1 MKLHYV
7 GNAPFFSALSQE
19 EQEHVSQRMHLE
31 HRRSGEVL
39 FQKGDDSSTL
49 YLVKSGWVRLL
60 ANGGVALASQ
70 GAGSLVGETD
80 LFLDRPRSIGAEI
93 ASDAELWVL
102 AKEDLSELLAADPG
116 IGLKLTA
123 AFGSRLALFDRY
135 LIEHRLVQVPFL
147 ADAGPDSLAAVARR
161 LAPMEKRQGESILE
175 AGQPPEALFIVETG
189 QVYLHGSEEGGD
201 FSILGPG
208 ETFGEMALL
217 TGKPHHH
224 AAQAATDT
232 MLWALPVAEFESLT
246 TERPQIRA
254 ALSQAIREPLVG
266 EDINRA
272 VERLLDM
279 PLFSGLS
286 EEVRWAVAGRMLL
299 RHAPAGELIFAKG
312 SLADALYIIDSGAV
326 EIVPNAE
333 TDRTVLARL
342 GANEFFGET
351 ALLTGTPRSS
361 AARAAAHTNLW
372 VLYRADF
379 DDLVSRYPSI
389 SIALSKVLSQR
400 LADMDRRFTENHLRG
415 LHLLGSLSASQLDD
429 VGRRLKPVR
438 YRQGDLILREGDP
451 GEEMF
456 FIESGRVEIVQG
468 EGTQARQLNEL
479 AAGDLFGEMAL
490 LTGNPRSASVVAL
503 TNIDLWTLS
512 HADFDDL
519 VTSYPN
525 LALALGRLLSERL
538 RNTDARFLK
547 QTVATPAKQRPQARP
562 AAQPSRAP
570 GVASSRQTVA
580 QPRTVTQAQPRTAV
594 RSQPAAAPRRKPVRK
609 ERTNLRDSFQELA
622 LWFGSLSRGA
632 KIRLVVI
639 SMGLAW
645 LLCIAAPMLV
655 ISTLAAEDVT
665 NLQGAIAFVQTAT
678 PPATATTQ
686 PTLAPVIV
694 YQTVLAATDT
704 PLPPTETPLPPTET
718 PLPPTQTPW
727 VIIVTA
733 TAPPVTDT
741 PVPPPP
747 TDTPIPP
754 TEEPVV
760 MAAAAAAPPVAQPKE
775 APAARE
781 QLPRSMDPRLGS
793 LNVHLDQANVN
804 PGQYYWRLIEA
815 RWENEAEA
823 GGDHTVYVEVL
834 DENGGRVVGQPV
846 EIRWDSGSLNVFTED
861 KPPPVYATNF
871 PMYNCLGSYV
881 VSVPGLP
888 SDKLVGLGLGTAD
901 QPNFTI
907 HTNFFLTFRKVK
919 Q

>member
-1 MKLHYV
+1 MKLRYV
-7 GNAPFFSALSQE
+7 GNAPFFSALSQD
-19 EQEHVSQRMHLE
+19 EQEVVSQRMHLE

-39 FQKGDDSSTL
+39 FQKGEESSAL
-49 YLVKSGWVRLL
+49 YLIKSGWVRLL
-60 ANGGVALASQ
+60 ANGGTALASQ

-80 LFLDRPRSIGAEI
+80 LFLDRPRSIGAEV

-116 IGLKLTA
+116 MGLKLTA
-123 AFGSRLALFDRY
+123 AFGSRLALFDKY
-135 LIEHRLVQVPFL
+135 LIEHRLAEVPFL

-161 LAPMEKRQGESILE
+161 LAPIEKKQGESILK
-175 AGQPPEALFIVETG
+175 AGQAPEALFIVETG
-189 QVYLHGSEEGGD
+189 QVTLHGSEEGGD

-224 AAQAATDT
+224 AAQAATDA

-254 ALSQAIREPLVG
+254 ALSQAIREPLMG
-266 EDINRA
+266 ADMNRA

-279 PLFSGLS
+279 PVFAGLS

-299 RHAPAGELIFAKG
+299 RHVPAGELIFAKG
-312 SLADALYIIDSGAV
+312 SPADALYIIDSGAV

-342 GANEFFGET
+342 GENEFFGET

-379 DDLVSRYPSI
+379 DDLISRYPSI

-415 LHLLGSLSASQLDD
+415 LKLLGGLSASQLDD

-438 YRQGDLILREGDP
+438 YRQGDLIVREGDP
-451 GEEMF
+451 GEDMF
-456 FIESGRVEIVQG
+456 FIESGRVEVVQG
-468 EGTQARQLNEL
+468 TGSNTRHLNEL

-490 LTGNPRSASVVAL
+490 LTGNPRSASVIAL
-503 TNIDLWTLS
+503 TDIDLWSLS
-512 HADFDDL
+512 HADFDNL

-538 RNTDARFLK
+538 RNTDERFLK
-547 QTVATPAKQRPQARP
+547 QTATPAKQRPQARP

-570 GVASSRQTVA
+570 GVATQPQAAAQT
-580 QPRTVTQAQPRTAV
+580 RTVVQAQPRTAV
-594 RSQPAAAPRRKPVRK
+594 QPRPVPTPRRKPAK
-609 ERTNLRDSFQELA
+609 KARTGLRESFQGLA

-632 KIRLVVI
+632 KIRLVLI
-639 SMGLAW
+639 SMGIAW

-655 ISTLAAEDVT
+655 ISTLAAENVT

-678 PPATATTQ
+678 PPATATTG
-686 PTLAPVIV
+686 PTQAPAIV
-694 YQTVLAATDT
+694 YQTVLAPTDT
-704 PLPPTETPLPPTET
+704 PLPPTETPPAPTET

-727 VIIVTA
+727 VVIVTA
-733 TAPPVTDT
+733 TALPATDT
-741 PVPPPP
+741 PTPAPP
-747 TDTPIPP
+747 TNTPVPP

-760 MAAAAAAPPVAQPKE
+760 MAAAAAPLPMAQPTA
-775 APAARE
+775 APAARA
-781 QLPRSMDPRLGS
+781 QLPRTMDPRLGS
-793 LNVHLDQANVN
+793 LNVHLEQANVK

-834 DENGGRVVGQPV
+834 DENGGRIVGQPV

-871 PMYNCLGSYV
+871 PMYNCLGSYA
-881 VSVPGLP
+881 VSIPGLP
-888 SDKLVGLGLGTAD
+888 SDRVVGLGLGTAD

>member
-19 EQEHVSQRMHLE
+19 EQELVSQRMHLE
-31 HRRSGEVL
+31 HRRSSEVL
-39 FQKGDDSSTL
+39 FQKGDDSSAL

-60 ANGGVALASQ
+60 ANGGTALASQ

-102 AKEDLSELLAADPG
+102 AKEDLIELLAADPG
-116 IGLKLTA
+116 MGLKLTA

-135 LIEHRLVQVPFL
+135 LIEHRLAQVPFL

-161 LAPMEKRQGESILE
+161 LAPMEKKQGESILK
-175 AGQPPEALFIVETG
+175 AGQSPEALFIVETG
-189 QVYLHGSEEGGD
+189 QVYLQSSEEGGD

-246 TERPQIRA
+246 TERPQIRT

-266 EDINRA
+266 EDMNRA

-299 RHAPAGELIFAKG
+299 RHVPAGELIFAKG
-312 SLADALYIIDSGAV
+312 SPADALYIIDSGAV

-342 GANEFFGET
+342 GESEFFGET

-379 DDLVSRYPSI
+379 DDLVNRYPSI

-415 LHLLGSLSASQLDD
+415 LKLLGSLSASQLDD

-438 YRQGDLILREGDP
+438 YRQGDFILREGEP

-468 EGTQARQLNEL
+468 KGANARHLNEL
-479 AAGDLFGEMAL
+479 VAGDLFGEMAL

-519 VTSYPN
+519 VTSYPS

-538 RNTDARFLK
+538 RNTDERFLK
-547 QTVATPAKQRPQARP
+547 QTAATPVKSKPQARP
-562 AAQPSRAP
+562 VAEPSRAP
-570 GVASSRQTVA
+570 GVAPKRQITT
-580 QPRTVTQAQPRTAV
+580 QPRTVARAQPR
-594 RSQPAAAPRRKPVRK
+594 PAAAPRREPERK
-609 ERTNLRDSFQELA
+609 ARTSLRESFQGLA
-622 LWFGSLSRGA
+622 LWFGALSRGA
-632 KIRLVVI
+632 KIRLIVI

-645 LLCIAAPMLV
+645 LLCIAAPMVV

-678 PPATATTQ
+678 PPVTATTQ
-686 PTLAPVIV
+686 PTPAPVIV
-694 YQTVLAATDT
+694 YQTVFAPTDT

-718 PLPPTQTPW
+718 PPLPTQTPW
-727 VIIVTA
+727 VVIVTA

-741 PVPPPP
+741 PAPPPP

-760 MAAAAAAPPVAQPKE
+760 RAAAAAAPPVAQPTE
-775 APAARE
+775 APVARE
-781 QLPRSMDPRLGS
+781 QLPCDMDPRLGS
-793 LNVHLDQANVN
+793 LGVTLEPANVN

-815 RWENEAEA
+815 RWENEKEA
-823 GGDHTVYVEVL
+823 GGDHTIYVEVL

-846 EIRWDSGSLNVFTED
+846 EILWSGGSLNVFTED

-871 PMYNCLGSYV
+871 PMYNCLGSYA

-888 SDKLVGLGLGTAD
+888 SDRVVGMGLGTAD
-901 QPNFTI
+901 QPDFTI

-919 Q
+919 K